1 MDRTGILWTI
11 AAFVGGLFS
20 VGGGLLSGIATN
32 KAVANAA
39 QPTIK
44 LTAPVSSSTPEV
56 PPCPPAMN

>member
-1 MDRTGILWTI
+1 MNKTGILWTI

-32 KAVANAA
+32 KAVASIS
-39 QPTIK
+39 QPVIN
-44 LTAPVSSSTPEV
+44 LTEPVSSSTPEV